1 MANILSSHQLQSSP
15 LSTAQPKVPEAEY
28 RSAGTRS
35 MSCRSSG
42 TDLSIPFRPLE
53 EHRQELT
60 NTVAGRGNEG
70 RGRGEDGEEA
80 EKLLEHLDGLLR
92 IRRSGRGKETRKE
105 RRKTRMFLCISVG
118 SVAET

>member
-1 MANILSSHQLQSSP
+1 
-15 LSTAQPKVPEAEY
+15 
-28 RSAGTRS
+28 
-35 MSCRSSG
+35 MSCRSTG
-42 TDLSIPFRPLE
+42 TDLSLPFRPLE

-92 IRRSGRGKETRKE
+92 IRRSGRGKETE
-105 RRKTRMFLCISVG
+105 RNEQNTYVPLYFRW
-118 SVAET
+118 

>member
-1 MANILSSHQLQSSP
+1 
-15 LSTAQPKVPEAEY
+15 
-28 RSAGTRS
+28 
-35 MSCRSSG
+35 MSCRSTG
-42 TDLSIPFRPLE
+42 TDLSPPFRPLE

-70 RGRGEDGEEA
+70 RGRGEDSEEA

-92 IRRSGRGKETRKE
+92 IRRSGRGKETE
-105 RRKTRMFLCISVG
+105 RTSKTRMFLCISVG

>member
-1 MANILSSHQLQSSP
+1 
-15 LSTAQPKVPEAEY
+15 
-28 RSAGTRS
+28 
-35 MSCRSSG
+35 MSCRSTG
-42 TDLSIPFRPLE
+42 TDLSLPFRPLE

-92 IRRSGRGKETRKE
+92 IRRSGRGKTERKS
-105 RRKTRMFLCISVG
+105 KTRMFLFISVG
-118 SVAET
+118 SVAGT